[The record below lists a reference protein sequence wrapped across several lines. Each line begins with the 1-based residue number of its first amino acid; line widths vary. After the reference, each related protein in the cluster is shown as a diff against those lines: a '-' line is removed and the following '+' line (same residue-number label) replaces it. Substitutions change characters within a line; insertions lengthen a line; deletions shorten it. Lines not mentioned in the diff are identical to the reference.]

1 MMQDIPHILVADDN
15 PEIREIIKVLLSG
28 EGYSVTE
35 AKDGTDALTKIKKQ
49 EFDLIILDI
58 MMPGMN
64 GYETCQG
71 IREQSN
77 VPILFLSARTTD
89 SDKIL
94 GFSSGGDDYLA
105 KPFSYNELISRS
117 KALIRRYQ
125 VYKGKD
131 DSHPSHTN
139 PAAAANAHPKT
150 IHFHHL
156 EINEEKE
163 QVFSGG
169 NLLTLT
175 STEYAMLLLLIKNQ
189 KQLFSAQHLY
199 EAVWD
204 EPYYYG
210 ANNTVMVHIRNL
222 RRKIEN
228 DPKNPVLIKTI
239 WGRGYRCD

>member
-1 MMQDIPHILVADDN
+1 MEKSYILIVDDN
-15 PEIREIIKVLLSG
+15 PEVREIIHVLLEG
-28 EGYSVTE
+28 EGFEIME
-35 AKDGTDALTKIKKQ
+35 AEDGMAALSLSESTN
-49 EFDLIILDI
+49 FDLIILDI
-58 MMPGMN
+58 MMPGKN
-64 GYETCQG
+64 GYQTCLE
-71 IREQSN
+71 IRKKSN
-77 VPILFLSARTTD
+77 APILFLSARTKD
-89 SDKIL
+89 SDKTL

-131 DSHPSHTN
+131 DSRNLQKDT
-139 PAAAANAHPKT
+139 AAHDGMSPKS
-150 IHFHHL
+150 ICFHHL

-163 QVFSGG
+163 QVFSCGK
-169 NLLTLT
+169 LLTLT
-175 STEYAMLLLLIKNQ
+175 GTEYAMLLLLIKNQ
-189 KQLFSAQHLY
+189 KQVFSAQRLY

-210 ANNTVMVHIRNL
+210 ASNTVMVHIRNL
-222 RRKIEN
+222 RRKIEK